1 MKSLISSIQW
11 INEYA
16 GRAVAWI
23 TSGLVLLICYDVAMR
38 YIFRYTK
45 IWIVEL
51 EWHLFAL
58 IFLLSMGYT
67 FLHDRHVRVDVFYA
81 NYSPKGKAWVN
92 FIGGLIFLLP
102 LCVAVLISSFDF
114 AMRAFVWNESSADP
128 GGLPYRW
135 IIKGSMFVGFV
146 LLTLQAIAGMANNLL
161 VISGQSPALSPSAQT
176 EEA

>member
-1 MKSLISSIQW
+1 MKSLASTIQW

-16 GRAVAWI
+16 GRGVAWI

-38 YIFRYTK
+38 YLFRYTK

-58 IFLLSMGYT
+58 IFLLGMGYT

-81 NYSPKGKAWVN
+81 RYTPKGKAWVN
-92 FIGGLIFLLP
+92 LIGGLIFLLP
-102 LCVAVLISSFDF
+102 LCFVVLISSFDF
-114 AMRAFVWNESSADP
+114 TLRSFQWNEGSADP

-135 IIKGSMFVGFV
+135 LIKGGLFVGFV
-146 LLTLQAIAGMANNLL
+146 LLSLQAIASVINCIL
-161 VISGQSPALSPSAQT
+161 VILGREPALIPVSQSEKA
-176 EEA
+176 

>member
-1 MKSLISSIQW
+1 MKGLISAIQW

-16 GRAVAWI
+16 GRGVAWI

-38 YIFRYTK
+38 YLFRYTK

-58 IFLLSMGYT
+58 IFLLGMGYT

-81 NYSPKGKAWVN
+81 QYSPKGKAWVN
-92 FIGGLIFLLP
+92 LLGGIIFLLP
-102 LCVAVLISSFDF
+102 LCVVVLISSFDF
-114 AMRAFVWNESSADP
+114 TYRAFLWNEGSADP

-135 IIKGSMFVGFV
+135 IIKGSMFIGFV
-146 LLTLQAIAGMANNLL
+146 LLSLQALAGMANNLL
-161 VISGQSPALSPSAQT
+161 VISGRPPALLPDTQT
-176 EEA
+176 EKA